1 MAKDKIYGW
10 CGNVLKVDLTTRST
24 EVVPLDPEKAQKFLG
39 GRGLNS
45 WVLYNL
51 ATTDLDEFGPENPL
65 IVGSGPFCG
74 TLVPA
79 ASKFTFT
86 SKSPLTN
93 IFSDSCAGGYFGP
106 ELKYAGYDQIIIS
119 GVSEKPVY
127 LLVDDDQVE
136 LKSADHLWGKDT
148 WTTQKEIRQEHG
160 DEFQVA
166 CIGKAGE
173 NLVRFAGIIHGLK
186 RAAGK
191 FGLGAVMGSKKLKAI
206 AVRGTKG
213 VQVAHPELLLE
224 FALETIRKITNHPFY
239 KTRSVY
245 GTPHLEDALTP
256 LGVMSTRNFERTSFE
271 RYKEIGGIRLTEKY
285 SKRMRS
291 CMGCPAHC
299 THVYS
304 LEEGPFKGTYGEGPE
319 FTVTSMVGDRCG
331 VSDLEALLK
340 INQLLNEYGM
350 DCAAF
355 GGLVGWAMDCYEK
368 GIINQ
373 TDTDGLEL
381 RWGNAE
387 AIIELVHQTAN
398 RKGFGNIL
406 AEGEKRAPQL
416 IGRESDQYMFHC
428 KGGIIIAEEPRA
440 LPGFGLAYLTSTRG
454 SDHLRAR
461 YPLETIAH
469 GAEVARKLFGSE
481 DAANPRTPRG
491 KGKGVKWFED
501 LMTVVDSLGLCKFN
515 YPSFMEIVSTP
526 EVLAK
531 GYYAVTGL
539 KVSGE
544 ELLAAGERI
553 YNVEKAFNARLG
565 LARKEDNFSVP
576 EKFLMEPLKE
586 GGFKG
591 QVFPLDA
598 MLDEYYEARGWG
610 NDGLQTYEKLSR
622 LGLSE
627 IADELKRLGRLSA

>member
-1 MAKDKIYGW
+1 MAKNKIYGW
-10 CGNVLKVDLTTRST
+10 CGNVLKIDLTIGST
-24 EVVPLDPEKAQKFLG
+24 EIVPLDLEKAQQFLG

-45 WVLYNL
+45 SVLYNL
-51 ATTDLDEFGPENPL
+51 AATDLDEFGPENPI
-65 IVGSGPFCG
+65 IVGAGLFCG

-93 IFSDSCAGGYFGP
+93 IFADSCTGGYFGP
-106 ELKYAGYDQIIIS
+106 ELKYAGYDQIIIT

-127 LLVDDDQVE
+127 LFIDDDHVE
-136 LKSADHLWGKDT
+136 LKSADHLWGKDA
-148 WTTQKEIRQEHG
+148 WTTQKEIRREHG

-166 CIGKAGE
+166 SIGQAGE
-173 NLVRFAGIIHGLK
+173 NLVRFAAIMHGLK

-213 VQVAHPELLLE
+213 VQIAHPESLLE
-224 FALETIRKITNHPFY
+224 FAFETTQKITNHPFY
-239 KTRSVY
+239 KVRSVY
-245 GTPHLEDALTP
+245 GTPHLEDVLSP

-285 SKRMRS
+285 SNRMRS

-304 LEEGPFKGTYGEGPE
+304 LDEGPYKGTYGEGPE
-319 FTVTSMVGDRCG
+319 FTVTSMIGDRCG
-331 VSDLEALLK
+331 VSDLEAILR

-355 GGLVGWAMDCYEK
+355 GGLVGWAMDCYER
-368 GIINQ
+368 GIINK
-373 TDTDGLEL
+373 TDADGLEL

-387 AIIELVHQTAN
+387 AIIELVHKTAN
-398 RKGFGNIL
+398 RQGFGNIL

-416 IGRESDQYMFHC
+416 IGRGSDQYMFHC

-461 YPLETIAH
+461 YPLETIAN
-469 GAEVARKLFGSE
+469 GAEVAQKLFGSK
-481 DAANPRTPRG
+481 DAADPRTPKG

-515 YPSFMEIVSTP
+515 YPSFMDIVSTP
-526 EVLAK
+526 DVLAK
-531 GYYAVTGL
+531 AYYVVTGIKL
-539 KVSGE
+539 SAE
-544 ELLAAGERI
+544 EILLAGERI
-553 YNVEKAFNARLG
+553 YNVEKAFNVRLG

-576 EKFLMEPLKE
+576 EKFLNEPLKD

-598 MLDEYYEARGWG
+598 MLDEYYDARGWG
-610 NDGLQTYEKLSR
+610 RDGLPTYEKLSQ
-622 LGLSE
+622 LGLIE
-627 IADELKRLGRLSA
+627 IADELRRLGKLSE